1 MKKFFTYLLAFA
13 AVATVISCSKS
24 DGPEE
29 PLPGPKITW
38 ESNPDFDKMDI
49 TDKMDVKI
57 KVEAP
62 AGIKTFKVS
71 VESEAL
77 KDLGITEID
86 LIEPDENIKPFMD
99 LILGNAGSP
108 KNKTEY
114 SLDLSTLVPLINGL
128 TNEESDHTFTV
139 TVGDNNDQTATKTAV
154 FHRVAEE
161 TSGQD
166 FTETVN
172 GVSFNMV
179 YVKGGTF
186 SMGAT
191 EEQGSVDPVRDEY
204 PVHSVT
210 LSDYYIGKFEVT
222 QGLWKA
228 VMGTTIEQQRDKE
241 DKELHLY
248 GVGSDYPMYYVSW
261 DEAREFCA
269 KLSQLTGKKYS
280 LPTEAQWEYAARG
293 GAKSKS
299 YKYSGSNTV
308 GDVAWYWGNSDE
320 ESHPV
325 GKKQANE
332 LGIYDMSGNVKEWC
346 NDWYADYS
354 SDSQTDPTGPTNG
367 SVRVDRGGCWF
378 GVQGGCCVSSRGI
391 EYRVNHYRFSGF
403 RVALLP

>member
-13 AVATVISCSKS
+13 AVTTVISCSKS

-29 PLPGPKITW
+29 PLPDPTISW

-161 TSGQD
+161 ISGQD
-166 FTETVN
+166 FTETVS
-172 GVSFNMV
+172 GVKFDMV

-186 SMGAT
+186 RMGAT
-191 EEQGSVDPVRDEY
+191 EEQGSDAFNDEK

-222 QGLWKA
+222 QGLWEK
-228 VMGTTIEQQRDKE
+228 VMGTTIEQQRDKA
-241 DKELHLY
+241 DKDRGLY
-248 GVGSDYPMYYVSW
+248 GVGSDYPMYYVNW
-261 DEAREFCA
+261 EEAQEFCT
-269 KLSQLTGKKYS
+269 KLSQMTGKKYA

-293 GAKSKS
+293 GAKSKG
-299 YKYSGSNTV
+299 YKCSGSNAA
-308 GDVAWYWGNSDE
+308 GDVAWYYDNSDKE
-320 ESHPV
+320 THPV

-332 LGIYDMSGNVKEWC
+332 LGLYDMSGNVDEWC
-346 NDWYADYS
+346 SDWFSSYS
-354 SDSQTDPTGPTNG
+354 SDSQSDPTGPTNG
-367 SVRVDRGGCWF
+367 SHRVLRGGTWNSYAKFCR
-378 GVQGGCCVSSRGI
+378 VSFRYHVYPDYCDDDCGL
-391 EYRVNHYRFSGF
+391 RV
-403 RVALLP
+403 VLLP

>member
-13 AVATVISCSKS
+13 AVTTVISCSKD

-29 PLPGPKITW
+29 PLPGPTITW

-161 TSGQD
+161 ISDQD
-166 FTETVN
+166 FTETVS
-172 GVSFNMV
+172 GVKFDMV

-191 EEQGSVDPVRDEY
+191 QEQGSVDPVQDEY

-210 LSDYYIGKFEVT
+210 LSDYYIGRFEVT
-222 QGLWKA
+222 QGLWKV
-228 VMGTTIEQQRDKE
+228 VMNNHNPSEFKKGD
-241 DKELHLY
+241 
-248 GVGSDYPMYYVSW
+248 DYPVEMVSW
-261 DEAREFCA
+261 NDIQDFLN
-269 KLSQLTGKKYS
+269 KLNKVTGKKYA

-293 GAKSKS
+293 GANSKG

-308 GDVAWYWGNSDE
+308 GDVAWCWDNSDE
-320 ESHPV
+320 ETHPV

-332 LGIYDMSGNVKEWC
+332 LGLYDMSGNVYEWC
-346 NDWYADYS
+346 NDWYGAYS
-354 SDSQTDPTGPTNG
+354 SDSQTDPTGPTTG
-367 SVRVDRGGCWF
+367 S
-378 GVQGGCCVSSRGI
+378 
-391 EYRVNHYRFSGF
+391 YRVLHGGSWYSYEEDCRVSNRSYNGPDFHRNNYGF
-403 RVALLP
+403 RVVLLP